1 MKRYYLYTTEQK
13 FNLDL
18 MDKAQVLVRLANKG
32 RVQDMKEQD
41 VPTIQR
47 CFPPKNGKHSITL
60 ILDEGDLNIKSSS
73 RCEGALEKEWYE
85 LVGSEM
91 CAAGTFLGSCFQ
103 EVYLTATINA
113 LASTS
118 DVSIRVLKVPP
129 AR

>member
-32 RVQDMKEQD
+32 RVQDMKGQD

-47 CFPPKNGKHSITL
+47 CFPQKNGKHSITV

-73 RCEGALEKEWYE
+73 RCEGALEKEWYK
-85 LVGSEM
+85 G
-91 CAAGTFLGSCFQ
+91 G
-103 EVYLTATINA
+103 I
-113 LASTS
+113 
-118 DVSIRVLKVPP
+118 
-129 AR
+129 

>member
-1 MKRYYLYTTEQK
+1 MTT
-13 FNLDL
+13 
-18 MDKAQVLVRLANKG
+18 AQVLEWGPSHFV
-32 RVQDMKEQD
+32 
-41 VPTIQR
+41 
-47 CFPPKNGKHSITL
+47 
-60 ILDEGDLNIKSSS
+60 LNWTKYDAIKSSS

-118 DVSIRVLKVPP
+118 DVPIRVLKVPP

>member
-1 MKRYYLYTTEQK
+1 MGPVPFCAQ
-13 FNLDL
+13 LDKY
-18 MDKAQVLVRLANKG
+18 D
-32 RVQDMKEQD
+32 
-41 VPTIQR
+41 P
-47 CFPPKNGKHSITL
+47 
-60 ILDEGDLNIKSSS
+60 IKSSS